1 MKTFT
6 NTAEGRILALITG
19 CAGVCIG
26 FLKNVWVGVSLN
38 PFEVNF
44 REKCC
49 QHSVYKTPIFQQFFL
64 FAEIKQ
70 SRSS

>member
-1 MKTFT
+1 MTSFT

-26 FLKNVWVGVSLN
+26 LLKNFGVGVSVN

-44 REKCC
+44 TKKCC
-49 QHSVYKTPIFQQFFL
+49 QHSVYKTPILQEFVL

>member
-1 MKTFT
+1 MNTFT
-6 NTAEGRILALITG
+6 NTAEGRMLALITG
-19 CAGVCIG
+19 CTGLCIG
-26 FLKNVWVGVSLN
+26 LLKNVGVGVPLN

-44 REKCC
+44 RKKCC
-49 QHSVYKTPIFQQFFL
+49 QHSVYKTPIFQEFVL